1 MKQVF
6 TVEEV
11 EYIKSV
17 ANKLI
22 AKEEVTQEEMDKI
35 MELSNRLAEEQK
47 KEVAE

>member
-11 EYIKSV
+11 EYIKAV

-22 AKEEVTQEEMDKI
+22 AGEDITQEEQDKI
-35 MELSNRLAEEQK
+35 KELSNRLAEEQK